1 MKSAAAKLRR
11 SGHLLSWNGAFDE
24 DLSHNFV
31 RMIVQSKS
39 PAPEN
44 VLATPIPVDVYS
56 VKQMLISV
64 TPTRTKDSKAGFE
77 EHLCPFRSVKML
89 RVDECIDS
97 ER

>member
-11 SGHLLSWNGAFDE
+11 SGHLLSWNGAFGE

-31 RMIVQSKS
+31 GMIVQSKS

-44 VLATPIPVDVYS
+44 VLATPIPVEVE
-56 VKQMLISV
+56 QMLISV
-64 TPTRTKDSKAGFE
+64 TANRTKDSKAGFE
-77 EHLCPFRSVKML
+77 EHLCPFWSVKML